1 MKKFTIYLLVI
12 TTTFIWGCNNRPQ
25 PVTSTSNGDSNKL
38 PYDDPAFHGKIA
50 KTYNESEMEWPA
62 LPAPAKGSPNV
73 IIIMLDDVGFGM
85 TGTFGGSIPTPYLDT
100 LAMSGIMYN
109 CFNTTAICGPSRAAL
124 LTGRNHH
131 VSGNGFLAEWAT
143 GYPSY
148 NTMIKRSTATVGAV
162 LKYNGVNTSWFGKN
176 HNTPDWETSAVGPFD
191 RWPTGMGFDYF
202 YGFNAGETDQYYPVI
217 FQNTVPVEPGKSPEQ
232 GYHFMTDMTDKAIN
246 WLELQKSIAP
256 DKPVFMY
263 FAPGAAHAPHQPPQ
277 EWRDKFKGK
286 FAYGWDKEREITYER
301 QKKMGIIP
309 ADAKLSPR
317 ITSVPLW
324 DTCSPDA
331 RKLYELLYENFA
343 GYLAFADHEVGRL
356 LKAIKSLPDADNTM
370 VIYIVGD
377 NGASSE
383 GGLDGTLNEI
393 KALSGIPTT
402 IQDNLKNAGKIGKPG
417 SEPHFPIGWAFA
429 GNTPFP
435 WVKQV
440 ASHFG
445 GTRNP
450 MVISWP
456 KVIKH
461 DGKMRSQF
469 LHLIDV
475 MPTILDVMKVKM
487 PEYVNGVKQDP
498 LDGRSFTSTFANANA
513 PEIRDTQYF
522 EIFGNRA
529 IYENGWVAAIQHTLP
544 WRQDLAPGFDF
555 DHEKWEL
562 YNVKQDYSEAE
573 NIADKNPEKLDHL
586 KKLFYEEAEKY
597 HVYPLD
603 DRGAQRLSVPKPSP
617 LGNRTKFT
625 FYEGATRIPETAAP
639 NTKNK
644 SWTMDAVV
652 TTDAKHKDGVIN
664 AIGGS
669 SAGYALYI
677 KNGYPTFVYNYFEE
691 TVKTIKSSK
700 KLPDGMVS
708 IKVDFAYDGGGP
720 GKGGTF
726 TLYIN
731 NEKVGEGKI
740 DRTVAARFGIDT
752 FGIGEDDGSPVTH
765 DYPAPFKFQGKIEEV
780 NIELK

>member
-1 MKKFTIYLLVI
+1 MKKYIVYLMTLVI
-12 TTTFIWGCNNRPQ
+12 ALSSCNKGTHDDEN
-25 PVTSTSNGDSNKL
+25 SSDSSKL
-38 PYDDPAFHGKIA
+38 PYDDPAFHGKIG
-50 KTYNESEMEWPA
+50 KTYKESEMDWPQ
-62 LPAPAKGSPNV
+62 LPLPPKGAPNV
-73 IIIMLDDVGFGM
+73 IVIMLDDVGFGM
-85 TGTFGGSIPTPYLDT
+85 TSTFGGSIPTPYLDT
-100 LAMSGIMYN
+100 LAMQGIMYN
-109 CFNTTAICGPSRAAL
+109 RFHTTAICGPSRAAL

-131 VSGNGFLAEWAT
+131 ISGNGFLAEWAT

-162 LKYNGVNTSWFGKN
+162 LKYNGVSTSWFGKN

-202 YGFNAGETDQYYPVI
+202 YGFNAGETDQYYPVL
-217 FQNTVPVEPGKSPEQ
+217 FQNTIPVEPDKTPEQ
-232 GYHFMTDMTDKAIN
+232 GYHFMTDMTDRAIG
-246 WLELQKSIAP
+246 WLHSQKSISP

-277 EWRDKFKGK
+277 AWRDKFKGK
-286 FAYGWDKEREITYER
+286 FAYGWDKEREITFER

-317 ITSVPLW
+317 IKSVPLW
-324 DTCSPDA
+324 DTCKPDA
-331 RKLYELLYENFA
+331 KKLYEELYENFA

-356 LKAIKSLPDADNTM
+356 LKAIKTLPDADNTM

-377 NGASSE
+377 NGASAE

-393 KALSGIPTT
+393 KALNGVPTS
-402 IQDNLKNAGKIGKPG
+402 IKENLKRSDEIGKPG
-417 SEPHFPIGWAFA
+417 SEPHYPIGWAFA
-429 GNTPFP
+429 GDTPFP

-445 GTRNP
+445 GSRNP

-475 MPTILDVMKVKM
+475 TPTILDAMKIKM
-487 PEYVNGVKQDP
+487 PQYVNGVKQEP
-498 LDGRSFTSTFANANA
+498 LDGKSFLSTFTDASA

-529 IYENGWVAAIQHTLP
+529 IYEKGWVAAIQHTLP
-544 WRQDLAPGFDF
+544 WRQDVAPGFDF
-555 DHEKWEL
+555 DNEKWEL
-562 YNVKQDYSEAE
+562 YNIQNDFSEAD
-573 NIADKNPEKLDHL
+573 NIADKYPDKVDHL
-586 KKLFYEEAEKY
+586 KKLFYEQAEKY

-603 DRGAQRLSVPKPSP
+603 DRGAGRLVVPKPSP
-617 LGNRTKFT
+617 LGKRTKFT

-639 NTKNK
+639 NTKNR
-644 SWTMDAVV
+644 SWTMEAMVA
-652 TTDAKHKDGVIN
+652 TNPGHKDGVIN

-669 SAGYALYI
+669 SSGYSLYV
-677 KNGYPTFVYNYFEE
+677 KNGYPTFVYNYFEADV
-691 TVKTIKSSK
+691 TFVKSSK
-700 KLPDGMVS
+700 KLPDGLTSV
-708 IKVDFAYDGGGP
+708 KVDFKYDGGGP
-720 GKGGTF
+720 GKGGVF

-731 NEKVGEGKI
+731 NQQVGQGRIKNS
-740 DRTVAARFGIDT
+740 VAGRFGIDT
-752 FGIGEDDGSPVTH
+752 FGIGEDDGSPVTR
-765 DYPAPFKFQGKIEEV
+765 DYTAPFKFKGGIEEV

>member
-1 MKKFTIYLLVI
+1 MKKINLFLVALAVFT
-12 TTTFIWGCNNRPQ
+12 WGCDRGPRNEEHKED
-25 PVTSTSNGDSNKL
+25 TSKL
-38 PYDDPAFHGKIA
+38 PYDDPAFHGKIG
-50 KTYNESEMEWPA
+50 KTYKESEMQWPT
-62 LPAPAKGSPNV
+62 LPSPPKGTPNV
-73 IIIMLDDVGFGM
+73 VVIMLDDVGFGM
-85 TGTFGGSIPTPYLDT
+85 TGTFGGSIPTPYMDT
-100 LAMSGIMYN
+100 LAMNGIMYN
-109 CFNTTAICGPSRAAL
+109 RFHTTAICGPSRAAL

-131 VSGNGFLAEWAT
+131 VSGNGFLSEWAT

-148 NTMIKRSTATVGAV
+148 NVMIKRSTATIGAV
-162 LKYNGVNTSWFGKN
+162 LKYNGINTAWFGKN

-202 YGFNAGETDQYYPVI
+202 YGFNAGETDQYYPVL
-217 FQNTVPVEPGKSPEQ
+217 FQNTVPVEPGKTPEQ
-232 GYHFMTDMTDKAIN
+232 GYHFMTDMTDKAIS
-246 WLELQKSIAP
+246 WLNSQKSISP

-286 FAYGWDKEREITYER
+286 FAAGWDKEREITYER

-317 ITSVPLW
+317 ITSVPMW
-324 DTCSPDA
+324 DTCNPDA
-331 RKLYELLYENFA
+331 KKLYELLYENFA

-356 LKAIKSLPDADNTM
+356 LNAIKSLPDADNTM

-377 NGASSE
+377 NGASAE

-393 KALSGIPTT
+393 KALNGVPTD
-402 IQDNLKNAGKIGKPG
+402 ISENLKKSGEIGKPG

-445 GTRNP
+445 GSRNP
-450 MVISWP
+450 MIISWP

-461 DGKMRSQF
+461 DGRIRSQF

-475 MPTILDVMKVKM
+475 MPTILDALKIKM
-487 PEYVNGVKQDP
+487 PDQVNGVRQDP
-498 LDGRSFTSTFANANA
+498 LDGRSFLSTFTNANA

-529 IYENGWVAAIQHTLP
+529 IYEKGWVAAIQHTLP
-544 WRQDLAPGFDF
+544 WRQDVTPGFDF
-555 DHEKWEL
+555 DHEKWQL
-562 YNVKQDYSEAE
+562 YDIQKDFSEADD
-573 NIADKNPEKLDHL
+573 IADKYPDKVDHL

-603 DRGAQRLSVPKPSP
+603 DRGAARLSVPKPSP
-617 LGNRTKFT
+617 LGDRTKFT

-639 NTKNK
+639 NTKNR
-644 SWTMDAVV
+644 SWTMEAMV
-652 TTDAKHKDGVIN
+652 TTDAKHKDGVIS

-669 SAGYALYI
+669 SSGYALYL
-677 KNGYPTFVYNYFEE
+677 KNGYPTFVYNYFEAD
-691 TVKTIKSSK
+691 VKTIRAGK
-700 KLPDGMVS
+700 KLPDGMSSV
-708 IKVDFAYDGGGP
+708 KVDFKYDGGGP
-720 GKGGTF
+720 GKGGVF
-726 TLYIN
+726 TLYVN
-731 NEKVGEGKI
+731 NEKVGET
-740 DRTVAARFGIDT
+740 RMAHTVAGRFGIDT
-752 FGIGEDDGSPVTH
+752 FGVGEDDGSPVTR
-765 DYPAPFKFQGKIEEV
+765 DYTAPFKFKGRIEEV

>member
-1 MKKFTIYLLVI
+1 MKKCIAYLVVI
-12 TTTFIWGCNNRPQ
+12 TTVFIWSCNNASHNEQ
-25 PVTSTSNGDSNKL
+25 STVDSNKL

-50 KTYNESEMEWPA
+50 KTYNESEMDWPA
-62 LPAPAKGSPNV
+62 LPSPPAGAPNV
-73 IIIMLDDVGFGM
+73 IVIMLDDVGFGM
-85 TGTFGGSIPTPYLDT
+85 TGTFGGSIPTPNLDS
-100 LAMSGIMYN
+100 LAQRGIMYN

-148 NTMIKRSTATVGAV
+148 NTMIKRSTATIGAV
-162 LKYNGVNTSWFGKN
+162 LKGNGVNTSWFGKN

-232 GYHFMTDMTDKAIN
+232 GYHFMTDMTDKAIG
-246 WLELQKSIAP
+246 WLDLQKSIAP

-277 EWRDKFKGK
+277 AWRDKFKGK
-286 FAYGWDKEREITYER
+286 FSQGWDKEREITFER

-317 ITSVPLW
+317 IPSVPLW

-331 RKLYELLYENFA
+331 KKFYELLYENFA
-343 GYLAFADHEVGRL
+343 GYLAFADNEVGRL
-356 LKAIKSLPDADNTM
+356 LNAINKLPDADNTL

-383 GGLDGTLNEI
+383 GGLDGTLNEV
-393 KALSGIPTT
+393 KALNGVPTT
-402 IQDNLKNAGKIGKPG
+402 IAENLKRSGEIGKPG

-469 LHLIDV
+469 LHLVDV
-475 MPTILDVMKVKM
+475 MPTILDAMKIKA
-487 PEYVNGVKQDP
+487 PGYVNGIKQEP
-498 LDGRSFTSTFANANA
+498 LNGRSFLSTFTNAAA

-529 IYENGWVAAIQHTLP
+529 IYENGWVAAVQHTLP

-555 DHEKWEL
+555 EHEKWEL
-562 YNVKQDYSEAE
+562 YNVKEDFTEAN
-573 NIADKNPEKLDHL
+573 NIADKNPEKLEHL
-586 KKLFYEEAEKY
+586 KKLFYEEAEKN

-603 DRGAQRLSVPKPSP
+603 DRGAGRLVVPKPSP
-617 LGNRTKFT
+617 LGDRKKFT

-639 NTKNK
+639 NTKNR
-644 SWTMDAVV
+644 SWTMEAVL

-664 AIGGS
+664 AMGGS
-669 SAGYALYI
+669 SAGYALYV
-677 KNGYPTFVYNYFEE
+677 KNGIPSFVYNYFEADV
-691 TVKTIKSSK
+691 TTIKSSK

-708 IKVDFAYDGGGP
+708 VRVDFTYDGGGP
-720 GKGGTF
+720 GKGATIS
-726 TLYIN
+726 LYMN
-731 NEKVGEGKI
+731 NEKVGEGTI
-740 DRTVAARFGIDT
+740 EHSVAGRFGIDT

-765 DYPAPFKFQGKIEEV
+765 DYTAPFKYQGKIEEV
-780 NIELK
+780 NIGLK

>member
-1 MKKFTIYLLVI
+1 MKKFIIYVLVTAI
-12 TTTFIWGCNNRPQ
+12 PALTGCNKGSHREE
-25 PVTSTSNGDSNKL
+25 STNDSSNNKL
-38 PYDDPAFHGKIA
+38 PYDDPPFHGKIG
-50 KTYNESEMEWPA
+50 KTYKESEMEWPA
-62 LPAPAKGSPNV
+62 LPKPPKGAPNV
-73 IIIMLDDVGFGM
+73 ILIMLDDVGFGM
-85 TGTFGGSIPTPYLDT
+85 TSTFGGSIPTPYLDT
-100 LAMSGIMYN
+100 LAMEGIMYN
-109 CFNTTAICGPSRAAL
+109 RFHTTAICGPSRAAL

-131 VSGNGFLAEWAT
+131 ISGNGFLAEWAT

-148 NTMIKRSTATVGAV
+148 NTMIKRSTATIGAV
-162 LKYNGVNTSWFGKN
+162 LKYNGVNTAWFGKN

-202 YGFNAGETDQYYPVI
+202 YGFNAGETDQFYPVI
-217 FQNTVPVEPGKSPEQ
+217 FQNTIPVEPDKTPEQ
-232 GYHFMTDMTDKAIN
+232 GYHFLTDMTDKAIN
-246 WLELQKSIAP
+246 WLHLQKSISP

-277 EWRDKFKGK
+277 AWRDKFKGK
-286 FAYGWDKEREITYER
+286 FPYGWDKERDITYAR
-301 QKKMGIIP
+301 QLKMGIIP
-309 ADAKLSPR
+309 PDAKLSPR
-317 ITSVPLW
+317 ITKVPLW
-324 DTCSPDA
+324 DTCSADSK
-331 RKLYELLYENFA
+331 KLYEALYENFA

-356 LKAIKSLPDADNTM
+356 LKAIKALPDADNTM

-377 NGASSE
+377 NGASAE

-393 KALSGIPTT
+393 KALNGLQTPIKE
-402 IQDNLKNAGKIGKPG
+402 NLKRADEIGKPG
-417 SEPHFPIGWAFA
+417 SEPHYPIGWAFA
-429 GNTPFP
+429 GDTPFP

-445 GTRNP
+445 GSRNP

-475 MPTILDVMKVKM
+475 MPTILDAMKVKM
-487 PEYVNGVKQDP
+487 PEYVNGVKQVP
-498 LDGRSFTSTFANANA
+498 LDGRSFLSTFTNANA
-513 PEIRDTQYF
+513 PAIRDTQYF

-529 IYENGWVAAIQHTLP
+529 IYEKGWVAAQQHTLP

-555 DHEKWEL
+555 EHEKWQL
-562 YNVKQDYSEAE
+562 YNIDKDFSEAE
-573 NIADKNPEKLDHL
+573 DVADKNPEKLDHL

-625 FYEGATRIPETAAP
+625 FYAGATRIPETAAP
-639 NTKNK
+639 NTKNR
-644 SWTMDAVV
+644 SWTMDAMI
-652 TTDAKHKDGVIN
+652 TTDAQHKDGVIN

-677 KNGYPTFVYNYFEE
+677 KNGYPTFVYNFFEDNV
-691 TVKTIKSSK
+691 TFIKSSK
-700 KLPDGMVS
+700 KMPDGMAS
-708 IKVDFAYDGGGP
+708 IKVDFKYDGGGP
-720 GKGGTF
+720 GKGGLF
-726 TLYIN
+726 TLYIDN
-731 NEKVGEGKI
+731 VKVGEGRI
-740 DRTVAARFGIDT
+740 EHSVAARFGIDT

-765 DYPAPFKFQGKIEEV
+765 DYAAPFKFRGAIEEV